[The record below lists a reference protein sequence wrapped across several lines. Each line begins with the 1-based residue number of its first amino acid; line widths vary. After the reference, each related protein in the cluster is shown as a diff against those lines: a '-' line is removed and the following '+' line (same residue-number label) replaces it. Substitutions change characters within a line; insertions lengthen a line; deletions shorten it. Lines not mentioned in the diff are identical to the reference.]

1 MNRSDGWKSLYLV
14 ITGLLVVLPILVAA
28 EASAQDQAPSQAQ
41 SQAQAQ
47 PRKGTVDIPFDFY
60 ISGNKLP
67 PGTYQLDMIAPTYVM
82 LRSSD
87 GKVQQ
92 DLYFFQSAVPGTKT
106 QSKVVFAQREGKYYF
121 SQVWG
126 WFGKSQLTSFT
137 PRPGDLLKE
146 VPVTP
151 VEKTVA
157 KPAPGL

>member
-1 MNRSDGWKSLYLV
+1 MNRRNGLKSLYLV
-14 ITGLLVVLPILVAA
+14 VTYLLVLLSAA
-28 EASAQDQAPSQAQ
+28 AMAQGP
-41 SQAQAQ
+41 AQAQ
-47 PRKGTVDIPFDFY
+47 PQAHPKNGTLDVPFDFY

-67 PGTYQLDMIAPTYVM
+67 AGAYQLDMIAPTYVM

-92 DLYFFQSAVPGTKT
+92 DLYFFQSAVPGAKT
-106 QSKVVFAQREGKYYF
+106 QSKVIFAQREGKYYF

-137 PRPGDLLKE
+137 PKPSDLLKE
-146 VPVTP
+146 VPLTP
-151 VEKTVA
+151 TEKTVA